1 MARKRSRHV
10 RAART
15 LQRAVRHCQW
25 NWRHRRKLRLATR
38 GQVPGVVRCTVLR
51 ARGLALA
58 PGCEAYVKVS
68 ILGDVGLDDDVYSG
82 PPVLVAA
89 RTKWVDG
96 GGRDPDWQARHGN
109 ALALPWEGASSPATQ
124 RDAMDVTP
132 FEIWLEVWGCRAAVA
147 GSGDDVFVGAA
158 MVSLTSAVGR
168 APRTPRTPAQQARG
182 AREWVELYDTHGAS
196 TGMVQLSLAFIME
209 ADAAE
214 KRASARRRG
223 GSENGSFVGG
233 ALAKKIMSATRVAK
247 RRGLFVQATP
257 QVKSAA
263 RAVQRARRR
272 CVDRRV
278 AVRDRQLDRPL
289 QQGDVGE
296 VLLSVLAL
304 RGLPHR
310 TSHSVSVKVTALG
323 LTSWT
328 REKEQTSCTRWG
340 STPDLVVLP
349 WSTRV
354 VDPVAPGRRSSC
366 SAAAAAKQGGA
377 EAWTFKSKDT
387 GAAAEERGSDSGA
400 PGASGAG
407 ESKATDEHDG
417 GRAAAAANE
426 RAREFGGREI
436 DIAVWSRCGGGD
448 NQLIGRASMWL
459 DHSGSIPMLVRD
471 ESAPA
476 PSLASLA
483 LLGEEGSK
491 AKHSKAGGRARGK
504 AGGKPAGAAAVQ
516 APRQKR
522 KKVAAGKAMPRFRRP
537 AAWLKRKAL
546 LVRNDEGRVCCE
558 IDVAVAAAR
567 SAWRLDYTRPKRAAH
582 KRDIAAASKAP
593 KLGVQRSLTDE
604 EEEDLIK
611 EPTSRRALQRGYA
624 IRTSVAAMRWQPG
637 VLRLFIQRIDGVWFA
652 SPRTQPCV
660 QVHARL
666 VSGRGL
672 HADIVEG
679 WSTSALVPIDAAA
692 SSAVSAARSREVHGD
707 VFGDGGSTEL
717 SFDVD
722 TVLLLEHDA
731 AAVRRLRATRE
742 PCVVQ
747 IELTVEDER
756 TVSRERNV
764 IARCNVVIGGA
775 MMSTMT
781 WHALDGENA
790 SDGSIAGGA
799 LVRKSPLHQL
809 ISALT
814 CETGRILL
822 AAEFVGADAAASK
835 STPAT
840 APTPEERAAADS
852 PPEPTAPPPFAALVA
867 EPTGPLVVP
876 QTASLIVYA
885 LVARPLMLPGDFGQR
900 AVSPSR
906 RLRGDAAAAA
916 EAALRAPPRAAPERL
931 VLRATLAPGPARSHD
946 KESAAGQTLA
956 SLHPGVSAASPQPNP
971 LDSDASSVSSDDD
984 ESGNYEWDPLTRC
997 PIRIHWGEKLH
1008 ALGVM
1013 DDPATRTMWRP
1024 AASST
1029 VRLKLHDAASLDD
1042 GYDGDVVA
1050 FVDVP
1055 LETLSNGAAVRV
1067 ARSSAQS
1074 DAALAEGGAISMSL
1088 PFQQRWVQFE
1098 AVDGG
1103 VPMQVLLSSAMLTG
1117 EGRRH
1122 HGSSQDGTPA
1132 GEEAGEARGES
1143 EEEVGDAVEGGDAL
1157 ARGGAVAGTAADAGA
1172 VAEAGLL
1179 DIRIHALR
1187 GVSGL
1192 AKRPHGH
1199 GREDEHD
1206 GSGVPEDLLIQLT
1219 MWPHPV
1225 AAPVL
1230 YMTDVSGP
1238 SRISS
1243 GGGWRRW
1250 EEKICLPVVDRY
1262 ASVLRAVVV
1271 SKSLRCVDKGVAQ
1284 IDIPVG
1290 KIATRS
1296 AFRHWFPL
1304 HLQRNDGDDSC
1315 GAEGGGAEGG
1325 GAKAKRAQRKR
1336 RRTAADETPEIELS
1350 VRFISLGDARA
1361 WASAAAHAAQLR
1373 ATSSPS
1379 ADRALLRAQADYL
1392 ALSVVPPRIQGV
1404 LRVMVPRSATIVLGL
1419 APELKEQRSA
1429 ALPPL
1434 VQSRTATSSMAGSP
1448 AASSSAAA
1456 AAAGGD
1462 LASVC
1467 ELFEIAVLETW
1478 IARTVASGRVPTLS
1492 VMQLQGSRR
1501 YTTTLCIVS
1510 MLRQPGSVF
1519 ERVVDLHAARSGNGK
1534 AKGRR
1539 AVQLPLAIQFIAST
1553 SGKDRS
1559 VSLAAGVRH
1568 CTDRRSFNL
1577 LARGVRQPKQE
1588 AQVTLNCIRARELPR
1603 VSRAQDPMVVA
1614 RLIVSNV
1621 FGRTLPASRTAL
1633 AAGAGGG
1640 GGGAAS
1646 AAARAAHAA
1655 HSPEWGDGDA
1665 LSLSAAD
1672 VDTEILELTVLDKGT
1687 SAVIGIAEIPL
1698 ANFAK
1703 HSSGGDDS
1711 DCARAW
1717 IPLHRRTASTV
1728 RPIFASE
1735 PWMCGEILV
1744 DFSLRA
1750 KYASS
1755 WTPPPLAATRHHHH
1769 HHRSRS
1775 PRHSV
1780 GGEHGAAAPFGLL
1793 RVVATVSAE
1802 APPPDDDDDALGDRA
1817 RSNETFALR
1826 LALTQG
1832 QWAESSSYF
1841 GRFDADGACVAD
1853 VVAPLS
1859 GGPSGVHKGGV
1870 YSGSLRVTLVR
1881 CVGSGGGSAPGTPG
1895 MKRSA
1900 RQNESVTVV
1909 ESREI
1914 DVAPF
1919 TLMSGQPALL
1929 RVSLDGIDVDLR
1941 LEHYRAESDR
1951 WSAPVSTAAVM
1962 TPGQLHVVVVGAQG
1976 LPAFLSDTSVELT
1989 LHMHGQLDLCFE
2001 GATDPTKA
2009 HITKDDA
2016 TATVRGWGFDAL
2028 LDYAVAPSIS
2038 AHKCGYADDVDVGR
2052 SRATP
2057 AEVQSLLTPLLE
2069 VRVLCSEGEGEG
2081 GGTGGGGRADAVREL
2096 GRAVFPLFSC
2106 ITRSGH
2112 LVAIDLPLYK
2122 APVASAPRGSLG
2134 GGASAGVKRR
2144 ASRLAQR
2151 GGTSSRASKQHAAK
2165 TAESPARGSKKPR
2178 DSSSREK
2185 SSDAVRLAL
2194 QFIPKDSAAWL
2205 GDLVA
2210 TESVAANFV
2219 GSRRASSGSAEHGV
2233 RSRSLSARSV
2243 TPQGGAALA
2252 SSTSTNASSSGAR
2265 RGARG
2270 VHLAKSHR
2278 RELDVAARQLQET
2291 SFDSTLSVT
2300 VVEVS
2305 GVGLK
2310 RCAIGGSRGEGD
2322 VATAATCAVSL
2333 WTGHAAFPGTPA
2345 VASCAD
2351 SSATRCAP
2359 FRSGWRGGGRAQW
2372 SHALNFNMP
2381 PLWKT
2386 TDGGLVLCNFEL
2398 RVAVTL
2404 VTGEDRGGNG
2414 AEKNVVAVCE
2424 LQLPLRVVQPTG
2436 RAVSGLLDTWVAL
2449 RSPLDGTS
2457 MGRVHLQVLRQMAD
2471 DGEATGAAPFRLPP
2485 VPGQREVTPT
2495 GAGDDNPDQ
2504 EVLIL
2509 SIEEFAY
2516 ATAEAEASADPIVV
2530 QIKGETANAISRHA
2544 FLTPSDAARD
2554 ALLALQWRRR
2564 SAEGPAAWSA
2574 EEVWNTVQWEGA
2586 AGEIMLPLPESLD
2599 FHGGADD
2606 AEEQG
2611 ALAWTLRIFRIAS
2624 AAPSAHV
2631 TSRCSDA
2638 STAEHRSAVLRAAAT
2653 AQPELLATATLEIS
2667 TTAAKSS
2674 ASDKLF
2680 NGTLECTVRGHAANG
2695 SGEIVDATVRLACR
2709 RAVIPNQSQ
2718 LSVTSVSMASVGA
2731 VAAAGVEGAAAG
2743 GVAANP
2749 LSTLALRFGFLPSGT
2764 EWTTSAAPHGCDA
2777 WQWGAEA
2784 GRIACSGSSLVAG
2797 VNASPRCVVALVAL
2811 PAAGCAAPDAAEG
2824 AGEARGPET
2833 RARSGAAARMLEE
2846 VIATGEVSLL
2856 HEFATSAAA
2865 PATTRVIALTLRR
2878 AGSAGSAGA
2887 PCVTVRFTL
2896 DASHDGEVFTR
2907 SMVRANLS
2915 SASSMLAMSVVAQGG
2930 QDAGSTRCAWLA
2942 TLKALFY
2949 QAAAQNNATG
2959 GGHFSAKRTDVR
2971 SRLVALTPGR
2981 GAGSAATSAD
2991 PSVRGSPRGNSPMAS
3006 KRKPSASGAGHGASS
3021 ASKAGAGG
3029 GSKAIGWAQWC
3040 ATVMPKLNVLQHPS
3054 HWHGMCPVFHA
3065 MLLCDVG
3072 GGAAAAREVEDEVDL
3087 AR

>member
-1 MARKRSRHV
+1 MARFRTRTR

-15 LQRAVRHCQW
+15 IQRAVRGCRW
-25 NWRHRRKLRLATR
+25 KWRHARKLRLATR

-124 RDAMDVTP
+124 RDAMDATR
-132 FEIWLEVWGCRAAVA
+132 FEVWLEVWGCRAAVA

-158 MVSLTSAVGR
+158 MVSLASATGR
-168 APRTPRTPAQQARG
+168 APRTPRTPAQKARG

-209 ADAAE
+209 ADPAERRAA
-214 KRASARRRG
+214 ARQRG
-223 GSENGSFVGG
+223 GSDSGGFVGG

-247 RRGLFVQATP
+247 RRGMFVQATP

-263 RAVQRARRR
+263 KAIQRARRR

-289 QQGDVGE
+289 QQGDIGE

-349 WSTRV
+349 WSMRV
-354 VDPVAPGRRSSC
+354 VEPVAPGRRSSW
-366 SAAAAAKQGGA
+366 SAAAAAKHGGD
-377 EAWTFKSKDT
+377 EAWKFKSKDS
-387 GAAAEERGSDSGA
+387 GAEAEEVGSDD
-400 PGASGAG
+400 GASGAAG
-407 ESKATDEHDG
+407 GNATDEHDG
-417 GRAAAAANE
+417 GHAAAAANE
-426 RAREFGGREI
+426 RARELGGREV
-436 DIAVWSRCGGGD
+436 DLSVWSRCGGGD

-471 ESAPA
+471 EGALA
-476 PSLASLA
+476 PSLATLA

-491 AKHSKAGGRARGK
+491 SKRRKAGGN
-504 AGGKPAGAAAVQ
+504 AGGAAGAPRAAAAAAAAR
-516 APRQKR
+516 APRQK
-522 KKVAAGKAMPRFRRP
+522 KKNAAAGKAMPRFRRP
-537 AAWLKRKAL
+537 AAWLRRKAL

-558 IDVAVAAAR
+558 VDVAVAAAR

-593 KLGVQRSLTDE
+593 KLGVQRSLTDD
-604 EEEDLIK
+604 EEDDVMK
-611 EPTSRRALQRGYA
+611 EPTSRRALQRRYA
-624 IRTSVAAMRWQPG
+624 IRTSMAAMRWQPG
-637 VLRLFIQRIDGVWFA
+637 VLRLFIQRIDGVWFG
-652 SPRTQPCV
+652 PLRTQPCV

-692 SSAVSAARSREVHGD
+692 SSAASAARSREEHGD
-707 VFGDGGSTEL
+707 VFGDGGSSEL

-722 TVLLLEHDA
+722 AVLLLEHNA
-731 AAVRRLRATRE
+731 VAVRRLRATRE

-756 TVSRERNV
+756 TVSRKREV
-764 IARCNVVIGGA
+764 IARCNVVVGGT
-775 MMSTMT
+775 MMSAMT

-790 SDGSIAGGA
+790 SDGSVAGGA
-799 LVRKSPLHQL
+799 LVREPPLHQL

-814 CETGRILL
+814 CESGRILL
-822 AAEFVGADAAASK
+822 AAEFIGADAAVSK

-840 APTPEERAAADS
+840 APTPEERAAADA
-852 PPEPTAPPPFAALVA
+852 PPEPSVPAPSAALIA
-867 EPTGPLVVP
+867 EPTGPLIVP
-876 QTASLIVYA
+876 QTASLIIYA

-906 RLRGDAAAAA
+906 RLRGDAAAATA
-916 EAALRAPPRAAPERL
+916 AAALRAPPRAAPERL
-931 VLRATLAPGPARSHD
+931 VLRAALAPAPARSHD

-956 SLHPGVSAASPQPNP
+956 SLRPGVSAASPLPSP
-971 LDSDASSVSSDDD
+971 LGSDASSASSDDD
-984 ESGNYEWDPLTRC
+984 ESGNYEWDPLTRR
-997 PIRIHWGEKLH
+997 PIRIHWGEKLK

-1013 DDPATRTMWRP
+1013 DDPATRTMWCP
-1024 AASST
+1024 ASSST
-1029 VRLKLHDAASLDD
+1029 VRLELHDAASLDD

-1055 LETLSNGAAVRV
+1055 LETLSNGAA
-1067 ARSSAQS
+1067 ARATRFSAQS
-1074 DAALAEGGAISMSL
+1074 GVALAETAAAVSMSL
-1088 PFQQRWVQFE
+1088 PFQQRWIQFE

-1103 VPMQVLLSSAMLTG
+1103 APMQVLLSSAMLTG
-1117 EGRRH
+1117 EGSRH
-1122 HGSSQDGTPA
+1122 HDGAQDGT
-1132 GEEAGEARGES
+1132 EENEEELGEA
-1143 EEEVGDAVEGGDAL
+1143 AKGGDAL
-1157 ARGGAVAGTAADAGA
+1157 ARGAAMAGAAADAGA
-1172 VAEAGLL
+1172 VAEVGLL

-1192 AKRPHGH
+1192 AKRHRGHGH
-1199 GREDEHD
+1199 EGEKG

-1219 MWPHPV
+1219 MWPHSA

-1238 SRISS
+1238 SRIST

-1271 SKSLRCVDKGVAQ
+1271 SKSLRHIDKGVAQ

-1304 HLQRNDGDDSC
+1304 HLQRDGGD
-1315 GAEGGGAEGG
+1315 GGGGAEGG
-1325 GAKAKRAQRKR
+1325 GVEGGGATATSAAKRALRKR

-1350 VRFISLGDARA
+1350 VRFVSLGDARA
-1361 WASAAAHAAQLR
+1361 WAAAVAHTARLR

-1419 APELKEQRSA
+1419 APELKEQRRA
-1429 ALPPL
+1429 AQPPL
-1434 VQSRTATSSMAGSP
+1434 IQPRTASALAESP
-1448 AASSSAAA
+1448 AASSSTAAR
-1456 AAAGGD
+1456 GD

-1478 IARTVASGRVPTLS
+1478 IARTIASGRVPTLS

-1501 YTTTLCIVS
+1501 YVTTLCIIS

-1519 ERVVDLHAARSGNGK
+1519 ERVVDLHAARLGKGK

-1539 AVQLPLAIQFIAST
+1539 AIQLPLAMQFIAST
-1553 SGKDRS
+1553 TGNDRS

-1588 AQVTLNCIRARELPR
+1588 AQVTLNCIRARNLPR

-1614 RLIVSNV
+1614 RLIVSNT

-1633 AAGAGGG
+1633 VGG

-1646 AAARAAHAA
+1646 ATARAAHAA

-1698 ANFAK
+1698 ANFAQ

-1728 RPIFASE
+1728 RPMFASE
-1735 PWMCGEILV
+1735 PWMRGEILV

-1750 KYASS
+1750 KYASA

-1775 PRHSV
+1775 RSPRHSA
-1780 GGEHGAAAPFGLL
+1780 GGEHGAAPPFGLL
-1793 RVVATVSAE
+1793 RVAATVSAE
-1802 APPPDDDDDALGDRA
+1802 ALPPDDDDEQGDRA
-1817 RSNETFALR
+1817 LANETFALR

-1841 GRFDADGACVAD
+1841 GRFDANGACVAD

-1859 GGPSGVHKGGV
+1859 AGPSEAHKGGA

-1881 CVGSGGGSAPGTPG
+1881 CVGVGGGGAPGTPG
-1895 MKRSA
+1895 AKRSA

-1909 ESREI
+1909 ETREI

-1919 TLMSGQPALL
+1919 TLMSGQPALV
-1929 RVSLDGIDVDLR
+1929 RVSLDGIDIDLR
-1941 LEHYRAESDR
+1941 LEHYRAEADR
-1951 WSAPVSTAAVM
+1951 GSAPVSTAAVM
-1962 TPGQLHVVVVGAQG
+1962 TPGQLHVAVVGAQG
-1976 LPAFLSDTSVELT
+1976 LPAFLSNTSVELT

-2001 GATDPTKA
+2001 GATDPRKA

-2038 AHKCGYADDVDVGR
+2038 AHVCGYADDIDAGR
-2052 SRATP
+2052 THATP

-2069 VRVLCSEGEGEG
+2069 VRVLCSDGDSEGVS
-2081 GGTGGGGRADAVREL
+2081 GGTGGVIGGGGGAEAAREL

-2112 LVAIDLPLYK
+2112 LVEVDLPLYK
-2122 APVASAPRGSLG
+2122 APVASAPRGALG
-2134 GGASAGVKRR
+2134 GETSAGVKWR

-2151 GGTSSRASKQHAAK
+2151 RGTTSRASKQHAAN
-2165 TAESPARGSKKPR
+2165 AAGSPARGSKKPR
-2178 DSSSREK
+2178 DASSREK

-2210 TESVAANFV
+2210 TESVAANFA
-2219 GSRRASSGSAEHGV
+2219 GSRRASSGNGGMERDA
-2233 RSRSLSARSV
+2233 RSRSRSPLARSV
-2243 TPQGGAALA
+2243 TPQGGVALA
-2252 SSTSTNASSSGAR
+2252 SSTSTSTKASSGGVR
-2265 RGARG
+2265 RAARG

-2278 RELDVAARQLQET
+2278 SEQDVAARQLQET
-2291 SFDSTLSVT
+2291 TFDSTLSVM

-2305 GVGLK
+2305 GVGLR
-2310 RCAIGGSRGEGD
+2310 RCAVGGSRGDGD
-2322 VATAATCAVSL
+2322 AATAATCAVAL
-2333 WTGHAAFPGTPA
+2333 WTGHAALAGTPA
-2345 VASCAD
+2345 AASCAHA
-2351 SSATRCAP
+2351 ATTRRAL
-2359 FRSGWRGGGRAQW
+2359 FSSGWRGGGSAEW
-2372 SHALNFNMP
+2372 SEALNFNMP

-2386 TDGGLVLCNFEL
+2386 TEGGLVLCNFEL
-2398 RVAVTL
+2398 RVAVML
-2404 VTGEDRGGNG
+2404 A
-2414 AEKNVVAVCE
+2414 AESNEHVVAVCDM
-2424 LQLPLRVVQPTG
+2424 QLPLRVVQPTG
-2436 RAVSGLLDTWVAL
+2436 RAGSGVLDTWVAL

-2457 MGRVHLQVLRQMAD
+2457 MGRVHLRILRQMAG

-2485 VPGQREVTPT
+2485 VPGHREASAST
-2495 GAGDDNPDQ
+2495 GAGDDKPDQ

-2509 SIEEFAY
+2509 SIAEFAY
-2516 ATAEAEASADPIVV
+2516 ATAEAEASTDPIVV
-2530 QIKGETANAISRHA
+2530 QLKGETANAISRHA

-2554 ALLALQWRRR
+2554 AALALRRQQR

-2574 EEVWNTVQWEGA
+2574 ESVWNTAQWEGA
-2586 AGEIMLPLPESLD
+2586 AGEIMLPLPEALD
-2599 FHGGADD
+2599 FHGSADD

-2611 ALAWTLRIFRIAS
+2611 SLSWTLRMFRIAS
-2624 AAPSAHV
+2624 AAPSEHV
-2631 TSRCSDA
+2631 AAQCGDA
-2638 STAEHRSAVLRAAAT
+2638 STAEHRSAVQRAAAT
-2653 AQPELLATATLEIS
+2653 AQPELLATATLEINAV
-2667 TTAAKSS
+2667 AAKSS
-2674 ASDKLF
+2674 ASDEFF
-2680 NGTLECTVRGHAANG
+2680 NGTLRCTVRGRAANG
-2695 SGEIVDATVRLACR
+2695 SGEIADATVRLACH

-2718 LSVTSVSMASVGA
+2718 LSITAVSMASVGA
-2731 VAAAGVEGAAAG
+2731 GAAAG
-2743 GVAANP
+2743 ASKLCAQISMAACP
-2749 LSTLALRFGFLPSGT
+2749 LSTLALRFSFLPSGSA
-2764 EWTTSAAPHGCDA
+2764 WTTSSAPHGCDA

-2784 GRIACSGSSLVAG
+2784 GRIACSASSLVAG
-2797 VNASPRCVVALVAL
+2797 VKASPRCIVALVAL
-2811 PAAGCAAPDAAEG
+2811 PG
-2824 AGEARGPET
+2824 AGRAERCEEEEAGEPEPP

-2846 VIATGEVSLL
+2846 VVATGEVSLL

-2865 PATTRVIALTLRR
+2865 PATTRVVALTLRR
-2878 AGSAGSAGA
+2878 GGGAGA
-2887 PCVTVRFTL
+2887 PCATVRFTL
-2896 DASHDGEVFTR
+2896 DASHEGEVFTR

-2915 SASSMLAMSVVAQGG
+2915 SASPMLALSVAQGG
-2930 QDAGSTRCAWLA
+2930 QDAGSTACAWLA

-2949 QAAAQNNATG
+2949 QAAAQNAAAG
-2959 GGHFSAKRTDVR
+2959 GAHFSANRADVR

-2981 GAGSAATSAD
+2981 GAGSAAASAD
-2991 PSVRGSPRGNSPMAS
+2991 PSARGSPRGSSPTASTRNS
-3006 KRKPSASGAGHGASS
+3006 SASGAGREASTA
-3021 ASKAGAGG
+3021 ASKAGGGG

-3040 ATVMPKLNVLQHPS
+3040 ATIMPKLNVIQPPS
-3054 HWHGMCPVFHA
+3054 HWHDMRHVFNPTTS
-3065 MLLCDVG
+3065 
-3072 GGAAAAREVEDEVDL
+3072 
-3087 AR
+3087 